1 MPSMCCVVYC
11 KSGYRSNPEK
21 VSCFLFPK
29 DEELKSKWIKAI
41 PRSNLKVS
49 PKTSICEKH
58 FTAGQIIRT
67 WESGTGANK
76 IVVCINNVFSC
87 CKYQ

>member
-1 MPSMCCVVYC
+1 MD
-11 KSGYRSNPEK
+11 KSYK
-21 VSCFLFPK
+21 
-29 DEELKSKWIKAI
+29 I

-49 PKTSICEKH
+49 TKTFICEKH

-76 IVVCINNVFSC
+76 IVVCINNILVVASINNNM
-87 CKYQ
+87 Q